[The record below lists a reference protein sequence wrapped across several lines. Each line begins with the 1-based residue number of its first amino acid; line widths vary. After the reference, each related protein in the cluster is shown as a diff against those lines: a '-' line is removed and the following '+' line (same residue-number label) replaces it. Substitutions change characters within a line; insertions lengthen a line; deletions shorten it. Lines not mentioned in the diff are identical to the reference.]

1 MMRMLKHRSEL
12 QCWIWVFLCFVLWA
26 KMSKMRGEGWI
37 RWGCESSGLIRSVEI
52 YFYYSSYQN
61 LNYLKMLAF
70 GFDKWAILIFFNKF
84 GFDGWIILILWNE
97 SKFDERIILILWN
110 ESGFWWMNEYVFD
123 AVDLVLNKEW
133 IWIPRL
139 ILQGY

>member
-12 QCWIWVFLCFVLWA
+12 QCWIWVFLCFVWWA
-26 KMSKMRGEGWI
+26 KMSKMKGEGWI

-61 LNYLKMLAF
+61 LDSLKMLAF
-70 GFDKWAILIFFNKF
+70 EFDKWAILIFLNKF

-97 SKFDERIILILWN
+97 S
-110 ESGFWWMNEYVFD
+110 GFWWMNEYIFD
-123 AVDLVLNKEW
+123 AVNLVLNKEW
-133 IWIPRL
+133 IWMPRL
-139 ILQGY
+139 ISQGY